1 MASSDKHIRSPII
14 SVLGHV
20 DHGKTSLLD
29 AVRGSNV
36 ADKEAGRITQMVGAS
51 YISIDSIRKTT
62 DPIKDMFKT
71 DFLIPGL
78 LFIDTPGH
86 EAFSSLRERG
96 GSISDMSILVID
108 IMQGVQKQ
116 TIESIKILQEY
127 KTPFVIAANK
137 IDVID
142 GWRETEELSFMRSFN
157 QQQDYVKEALDKK
170 VYEIIGKLSEHGINS
185 ERFDRIKDF
194 TKEFAIIPLSAKSKV
209 GLAELLMLISGMSQ
223 KYLEKELYI
232 SDDDPVKGT
241 VIEVKELKGL
251 GTTVDVIVYDGI
263 LRKGDTMIFITQDG
277 TMKTKVRGLMLPN
290 VSSNNPN
297 EKYIYVDRI
306 AAASGVKL
314 FAPNLDS
321 VIPGS
326 PCGHADDM
334 EESELA
340 SQRKSIIFEK
350 NDAEGLTIKTDSLG
364 SAEALIRL
372 LKEKGIPIAKVGI
385 GPVSREDIM
394 FAKSMGRKNKFFN
407 VVLAF
412 NVKMGKEISS
422 ISEAEKVKIIW
433 SDIIYRAIEDYE
445 QWKSDEEIRIKN
457 NLKSEIAFPAS
468 IKVLG
473 DYFFRISDPAVFGV
487 EVLKGTLKPGVQ
499 LMDRSGKILG
509 EVKGIQDKN
518 VAMPEAPKGSKMA
531 VSVSGI
537 TLKKDII
544 GNENLLTFMSRHEI
558 NLWKDNI
565 GLLNDEERE
574 LFREI
579 EKLIII
585 NNIAAKAEKGG
596 F

>member
-1 MASSDKHIRSPII
+1 MASSGKHIRSPII

-51 YISIDSIRKTT
+51 YISIDSIKRTV

-71 DFLIPGL
+71 DLLIPGL

-96 GSISDMSILVID
+96 GSISDMAILVID
-108 IMQGVQKQ
+108 VLQGIQPQ

-137 IDVID
+137 IDAID
-142 GWRETEELSFMRSFN
+142 GWRDTEELSFLRSFN
-157 QQQDYVKEALDKK
+157 GQQDYVKQALDDKI
-170 VYEIIGKLSEHGINS
+170 YNIMGKLSEYNINS

-194 TKEFAIIPLSAKSKV
+194 TKEFAIIPLSAKTKV
-209 GLAELLMLISGMSQ
+209 GLAELLMMISGMSQ

-232 SDDDPVKGT
+232 SDEDPVKGT

-251 GTTVDVIVYDGI
+251 GTTVDVIIYDGI
-263 LRKGDTMIFITQDG
+263 LKKGDTMIFITQDG
-277 TMKTKVRGLMLPN
+277 TMKTKIRGL
-290 VSSNNPN
+290 V
-297 EKYIYVDRI
+297 
-306 AAASGVKL
+306 
-314 FAPNLDS
+314 
-321 VIPGS
+321 
-326 PCGHADDM
+326 
-334 EESELA
+334 
-340 SQRKSIIFEK
+340 
-350 NDAEGLTIKTDSLG
+350 IKTDSLG
-364 SAEALIRL
+364 SAEALLRL
-372 LKEKGIPIAKVGI
+372 LKEKSIPISKVGI

-394 FAKSMGRKNKFFN
+394 FAKSMGHKNKFFN

-412 NVKMGKEISS
+412 NVKMGKEIAS
-422 ISEAEKVKIIW
+422 ISEAEKVKIVW
-433 SDIIYRAIEDYE
+433 SDIIYRVIDDYQ
-445 QWKSDEEIRIKN
+445 QWKSDEEIRLKN
-457 NLKSEIAFPAS
+457 NLKNEIAFPAS
-468 IKVLG
+468 IKVMGG

-499 LMDRSGKILG
+499 LMDRKGNILG

-531 VSVSGI
+531 ISVSGI
-537 TLKKDII
+537 TLKKDIN

-579 EKLIII
+579 EMLIII